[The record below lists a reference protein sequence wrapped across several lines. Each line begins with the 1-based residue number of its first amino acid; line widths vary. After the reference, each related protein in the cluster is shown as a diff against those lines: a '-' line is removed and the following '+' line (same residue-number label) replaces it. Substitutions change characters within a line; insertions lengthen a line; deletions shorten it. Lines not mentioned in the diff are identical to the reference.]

1 MALAFTSEPPAI
13 SSVITGPRTFKQ
25 IHAILEAINMRLA
38 PEVLDRIDEIV
49 PPGTRVDRKVSMIP
63 NPWID
68 DPTRQ
73 RRVR

>member
-1 MALAFTSEPPAI
+1 MALAFTGEHPAI

-25 IHAILEAINMRLA
+25 VQVILEAIDLRLA

-49 PPGTRVDRKVSMIP
+49 PPGTRVDRKESMIP

-68 DPTRQ
+68 DPTRR

>member
-1 MALAFTSEPPAI
+1 MALAYTAEHPAI
-13 SSVITGPRTFKQ
+13 SSVITRPRTFKQ
-25 IHAILEAINMRLA
+25 VHVILEAINMRLA

-68 DPTRQ
+68 DPIRQ